1 MRGKEMTIIENKTLD
16 LEFSRRSSK
25 VIGALSR
32 LKKYAYDDGV
42 ISSKIKILTALTIAV
57 VTKCE
62 SCIRSYIKLVY
73 EKGVTKDELVEIL
86 NVSIAMQGCVG
97 HTWALKAYHEFLKL
111 SNKTSNNDETVTDI
125 DDEYNCCD

>member
-1 MRGKEMTIIENKTLD
+1 MIVVEKKDSD

-25 VIGALSR
+25 VIGALNR

-42 ISSKIKILTALTIAV
+42 IPSKIKILTALTIAI

-62 SCIRSYIKLVY
+62 PCIKSYVKMAY

-111 SNKTSNNDETVTDI
+111 ANKASDNNDATDT
-125 DDEYNCCD
+125 DTNDEYSCCD